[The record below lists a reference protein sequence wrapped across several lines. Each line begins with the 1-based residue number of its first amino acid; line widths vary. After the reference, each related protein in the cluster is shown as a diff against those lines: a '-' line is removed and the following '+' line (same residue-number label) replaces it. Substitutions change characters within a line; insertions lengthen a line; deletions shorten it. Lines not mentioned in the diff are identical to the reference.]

1 MLVVVLL
8 IIFALL
14 AFLPSV
20 LVNYIIKKY
29 HSPKHLFPFSGHE
42 YSKTLLG
49 TLKLEHV
56 QVIETDKGDHYD
68 PEKKIVALSK
78 DTFQNSSLSAI
89 TIATHEVSHALQH
102 AQHYRPL
109 VLRTRL
115 VKLIMPLEKIGAGL
129 LFLSPLSILITRMP
143 ILGMLIFLGGFLTLF
158 TSILVHAVT
167 LPTEI
172 DASFNKAIPLLEKS
186 KILTQDQL
194 KNSKKIL
201 LAAAFTYIAVALR
214 SLLDI
219 ARWWAILRRR

>member
-1 MLVVVLL
+1 
-8 IIFALL
+8 
-14 AFLPSV
+14 
-20 LVNYIIKKY
+20 
-29 HSPKHLFPFSGHE
+29 
-42 YSKTLLG
+42 
-49 TLKLEHV
+49 
-56 QVIETDKGDHYD
+56 
-68 PEKKIVALSK
+68 
-78 DTFQNSSLSAI
+78 
-89 TIATHEVSHALQH
+89 
-102 AQHYRPL
+102 
-109 VLRTRL
+109 

-167 LPTEI
+167 IPTEI